1 MTDHTRPAA
10 SRASR
15 PGGSDETTR
24 RPWVGP
30 TLQELP
36 HLSSLTLQS
45 GDPIGGGGDTG
56 NGGSTVF

>member
-1 MTDHTRPAA
+1 MTDHTGPADP
-10 SRASR
+10 RASR
-15 PGGSDETTR
+15 PSVHDETAR
-24 RPWVGP
+24 RPWARP